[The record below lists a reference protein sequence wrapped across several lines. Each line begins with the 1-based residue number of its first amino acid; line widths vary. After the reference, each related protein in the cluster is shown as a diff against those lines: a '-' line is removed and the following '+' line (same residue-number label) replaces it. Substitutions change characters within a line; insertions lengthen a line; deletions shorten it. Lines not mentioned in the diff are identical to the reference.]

1 MKIIIEN
8 LLENSVFFKKT
19 KKAEIEVTLKTSRK
33 SIMISVEDH
42 GLGILKE
49 QHEKI
54 FEMFYRGSERSKGN
68 GLGLYLVRKAVQ
80 KLHGRIE
87 VESLE
92 GKYACFTISFPKV
105 IVPKELESLVN

>member
-1 MKIIIEN
+1 MNYIDKEN
-8 LLENSVFFKKT
+8 GLVEVDYSESSDFYVF
-19 KKAEIEVTLKTSRK
+19 
-33 SIMISVEDH
+33 SIKDN
-42 GLGILKE
+42 GIGIPE
-49 QHEKI
+49 EYHEKI

-87 VESLE
+87 VESLQ